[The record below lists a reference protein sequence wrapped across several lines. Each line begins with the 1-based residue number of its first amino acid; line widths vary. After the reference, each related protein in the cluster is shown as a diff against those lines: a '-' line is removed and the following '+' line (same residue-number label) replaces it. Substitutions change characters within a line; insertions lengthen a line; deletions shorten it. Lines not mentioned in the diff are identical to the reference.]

1 MTTAIIPQK
10 GRTLNYLLG
19 GSVVIRFNTE
29 LEVTDR
35 IMTVLTVFK
44 PSTFILCMIDLT
56 SFGKQQEAST
66 LTLSLSRRPV
76 STAFKCSCISSFEG
90 PRVRRRPTSETRSSN
105 PNHLHNNLNVFL
117 SITYVPTM
125 K

>member
-1 MTTAIIPQK
+1 MTTVIIPQK

-44 PSTFILCMIDLT
+44 D
-56 SFGKQQEAST
+56 
-66 LTLSLSRRPV
+66 
-76 STAFKCSCISSFEG
+76 
-90 PRVRRRPTSETRSSN
+90 
-105 PNHLHNNLNVFL
+105 
-117 SITYVPTM
+117 Y
-125 K
+125 

>member
-1 MTTAIIPQK
+1 MTTVIIPQK

-56 SFGKQQEAST
+56 SFGNN
-66 LTLSLSRRPV
+66 RRP
-76 STAFKCSCISSFEG
+76 
-90 PRVRRRPTSETRSSN
+90 PP
-105 PNHLHNNLNVFL
+105 
-117 SITYVPTM
+117 
-125 K
+125 